1 MDDLFS
7 DKDTSLHAHFVI
19 DGVRHDATPY
29 DLLQECMTS
38 EAYTSAEAIHDIV
51 DETIDPPPSS
61 LNLDGGRNEDHLRH
75 MDAWLAGHKRPFNL
89 LYPEHQTKMTIACAL
104 IDQIWQNGHFRLGD
118 LKLDLGWDWDWNGKP
133 IGSMAAFYSSVQSAS
148 GYIYDLGLEIA
159 GYRTRQSE
167 APGLSA
173 TVSIYG
179 SRENEHGLPAP
190 YSSRNP
196 WTEDVRKVPE
206 CIPEFISDIW
216 LIFIPF
222 DTCSFKLGGSLLAEA
237 YGRSGGAAPAIAD
250 PDYFIDCYEV
260 VRELVE
266 DGILLAGCTVG
277 DGGVMKA
284 AASCALNYGIDLDMK
299 GMLSSYQTDDM
310 TRMLFGEVPG
320 VLIMIRDRDFDY
332 IDSQFLLQDIAYYPI
347 GTLSET
353 HKGVSLMSEPKSG
366 LADILASLMAQASEG
381 ED

>member
-1 MDDLFS
+1 MHELFS
-7 DKDTSLHAHFVI
+7 DKDTSFHAHFVI
-19 DGVRHDATPY
+19 DGVRHDATP
-29 DLLQECMTS
+29 DELLQECMAS
-38 EAYTSAEAIHDIV
+38 EAFASSEAIPDIV
-51 DETIDPPPSS
+51 DESIDPPPSS
-61 LNLDGGRNEDHLRH
+61 LNLEDGRDEDHLRQIGT
-75 MDAWLAGHKRPFNL
+75 WLAGHKRPFNL
-89 LYPEHQTKMTIACAL
+89 LYPEHQTKMAIACAL
-104 IDQIWQNGHFRLGD
+104 IDRIWQNGHFRLGD
-118 LKLDLGWDWDWNGKP
+118 LKIDLRWDWDWERKP

-167 APGLSA
+167 VPGLTA
-173 TVSIYG
+173 TTSTT
-179 SRENEHGLPAP
+179 SNRENEHGLPAP

-206 CIPEFISDIW
+206 CIQEFMSDIW

-237 YGRSGGAAPAIAD
+237 YGRSGGAAPSITD

-266 DGILLAGCTVG
+266 DGIILAGCTVG
-277 DGGVMKA
+277 EGGVLNA
-284 AASCALNYGIDLDMK
+284 VSGCAHSVGIDLDMK
-299 GMLSSYQTDDM
+299 GMLSSYQTDSL

-332 IDSQFLLQDIAYYPI
+332 IDSQFLLQDVAYYPI

-353 HKGVSLMSEPKSG
+353 HRGVSLMSEPKSG